1 VSSEGPAPPDPVS
14 PFGTFVQHGVQL
26 RESWSR
32 HRSAHA
38 PEADRPRK
46 GARVRAHTFS
56 LLLHPVF
63 KFTFALVHA
72 RCGVCK
78 VFRPHDATDA
88 DELAR
93 ALHVDVQDALHQ
105 LAQRLNRLLLQ
116 SLIPQSVKPQ
126 ATLTD
131 ADYQE
136 LVEFAFQ
143 QGNLAQS
150 ARDIILQIVNLDRR
164 SVKDAARDA
173 KAGRVDLIDEGLAA
187 ALGAG
192 LEFEDEQAHLVVD
205 IGGGTTNI
213 AILASGGVVSSVSVP
228 AAGNSMDEAIQD
240 YLRMRYA
247 VQLGERTAE
256 RVKRELGLASRT
268 EPGDRTEMEMEVV
281 GKQLANGM
289 ALPIT
294 INSREVRGAIEPVLA
309 EIIAAVRR
317 VIEDSKPEVTA
328 DIYYSGVTLTGGGAL
343 LTGMAERLQSDLNL
357 RVSVPDDP
365 LTTVAL
371 GAGRLLGDPERLQ
384 RAALRLDVPAWE
396 DAEKLVV
403 NW

>member
-1 VSSEGPAPPDPVS
+1 MGMLSGFFSDDLAIDLGTVNTIVYAPTEGVVLNEPSVLALHKYSREVLSVGSQALKLLGREPNDTEVYRPIRRGAIDNFEIS
-14 PFGTFVQHGVQL
+14 QEFLRALISRVQHNDHPKRSHLVIGVPGSSTPL
-26 RESWSR
+26 E
-32 HRSAHA
+32 
-38 PEADRPRK
+38 
-46 GARVRAHTFS
+46 
-56 LLLHPVF
+56 
-63 KFTFALVHA
+63 
-72 RCGVCK
+72 
-78 VFRPHDATDA
+78 
-88 DELAR
+88 
-93 ALHVDVQDALHQ
+93 
-105 LAQRLNRLLLQ
+105 
-116 SLIPQSVKPQ
+116 
-126 ATLTD
+126 
-131 ADYQE
+131 
-136 LVEFAFQ
+136 
-143 QGNLAQS
+143 
-150 ARDIILQIVNLDRR
+150 RR

-240 YLRMRYA
+240 YLRVRYA

-256 RVKRELGLASRT
+256 RVKRELGLAAQT
-268 EPGDRTEMEMEVV
+268 ESGDRTEMEMEVV

-309 EIIAAVRR
+309 EIISAVRR

-343 LTGMAERLQSDLNL
+343 LSGMAERLQNDLNL